1 MDQKS
6 FDFEIPDGEG
16 KVYVTLDLDKGGVT
30 ADTQPLEG
38 LELTYDPDVLTFQ
51 SLLSDIDSECYIYLN
66 NALNRRA
73 RFQAGI
79 EQFFNRHNFIT
90 VDEFGNFKIGD
101 DIIGVFPDNGLVAAG
116 KFTINTNNKF
126 IEKTKQQ
133 YIKQVANPD
142 KDMDW
147 AYGLFNG
154 TMQYKIDCEYKIM
167 RASVDSNEFEVSYTG
182 TGVYEMYANVLS
194 QMLRAN
200 WEALLRYEGQEIT
213 VQDIVIQE
221 EAYDGSVKLEYKTTL
236 KK

>member
-1 MDQKS
+1 MC
-6 FDFEIPDGEG
+6 
-16 KVYVTLDLDKGGVT
+16 
-30 ADTQPLEG
+30 
-38 LELTYDPDVLTFQ
+38 
-51 SLLSDIDSECYIYLN
+51 LLYLN

-101 DIIGVFPDNGLVAAG
+101 NIIGVFPENGLGAIG

-133 YIKQVANPD
+133 FVKQVANPD
-142 KDMDW
+142 KNMDW
-147 AYGLFNG
+147 AYGVFDG
-154 TMQYKIDCEYKIM
+154 TMQYKIDCEYKIT

-182 TGVYEMYANVLS
+182 TGVYEMYVNVLS
-194 QMLRAN
+194 QMLKGD
-200 WEALLRYEGQEIT
+200 WEALIKNQGQEIT
-213 VQDIVIQE
+213 VQDLVIQE